1 MGSPIKNKNI
11 LIFLNS
17 FWNNGKG
24 TSGGDQMFVQIFKRI
39 RKSFNKVYIFTSRA
53 GKSIY
58 EKELKDIG
66 YVVSNVLFDKCFLI
80 INYCLRTLSALS
92 CLFIKDID
100 IVYSGSDFFPD
111 VIPAFFYKLF
121 HGETKWYQCVFHIY
135 PSWHKRPGN
144 KVTNFIA
151 QYLQQFSLLFIHK
164 ADCVI
169 NINTQV
175 KKYLVDKGFDPN
187 KIVVNT
193 PGIDFSSISK
203 LKVNNHEG
211 RYDAVFLSRLMPSKG
226 VFDLIRIWK
235 KVVDIKP
242 MNKLAIIGE
251 GSNEVKKEL
260 IEEIAVNKLRNNI
273 DVLGYLEDKEAF
285 NLIKNS
291 GVFLFPSHEEGFG
304 IAIAEAMACGTPVIA
319 WNLSVYD
326 EVFEDNLVKVEE
338 NDINSF
344 ATKVVELQNS
354 HFLSQNISNK
364 AYNFI
369 KKYQWRE
376 IASRHL
382 GLLNI

>member
-24 TSGGDQMFVQIFKRI
+24 TSGGDQMFIQIFKRI
-39 RKSFNKVYIFTSRA
+39 RKSFNKVSIFTSKA

-58 EKELKDIG
+58 EKELKDIA
-66 YVVSNVLFDKCFLI
+66 YVMSNGFFDKCFLI
-80 INYCLRTLSALS
+80 INYCLRTLSAFS

-100 IVYSGSDFFPD
+100 IIYSGSDFFPD

-121 HGETKWYQCVFHIY
+121 HRDTKWFQCVFHIY

-144 KVTNFIA
+144 KITNFIA
-151 QYLQQFSLLFIHK
+151 QYLQQFSLLFIHR
-164 ADCVI
+164 ADYVI

-175 KKYLVDKGFDPN
+175 KKYLTDKGFDPN

-203 LKVNNHEG
+203 LKVNTHQR
-211 RYDAVFLSRLMPSKG
+211 RYDAVFLSRLTPSKG
-226 VFDLIRIWK
+226 VFDLIKIWK
-235 KVVDIKP
+235 EVVSIKP
-242 MNKLAIIGE
+242 VCKLAIIGE
-251 GSNEVKKEL
+251 GSPEVKKEL
-260 IEEIAVNKLRNNI
+260 MKEIAVSKLQSNI
-273 DVLGYLEDKEAF
+273 DVLGYLDDNEAF
-285 NLIKNS
+285 SLIKNS
-291 GVFLFPSHEEGFG
+291 QVFLFPSHEEGFG
-304 IAIAEAMACGTPVIA
+304 IAIAEAMTCGIPVIA
-319 WNLSVYD
+319 WNLPVYD

-344 ATKVVELQNS
+344 AAKVVELQNS

-369 KKYQWRE
+369 KKYEWKE

-382 GLLNI
+382 ELLNI